1 MLLYATQ
8 PCSMSIMYKNQLRN
22 LISENFSRAV
32 TIDFLD
38 QYNFGIIMQEKSSFV
53 GCLLSRK
60 CNEMHTLESFCVA
73 KEHRGNNLG
82 QEMLDLLEED
92 LIGDLSLHVNR
103 NKNDYKLVA
112 YYTRLGFETVYVN
125 DQETFMIKKR

>member
-1 MLLYATQ
+1 
-8 PCSMSIMYKNQLRN
+8 MSIMYKNQLRN

-38 QYNFGIIMQEKSSFV
+38 QYNFGIIMQEKSNFV

-60 CNEMHTLESFCVA
+60 CNEMHTLESFCVS

-82 QEMLDLLEED
+82 QEMLDLLEEH

-103 NKNDYKLVA
+103 NKNDHKLVA

>member
-1 MLLYATQ
+1 MYATQ

-38 QYNFGIIMQEKSSFV
+38 QYNFGIIIQEKSNFI

-60 CNEMHTLESFCVA
+60 CNEMHTLECFCVS

-82 QEMLDLLEED
+82 QEMLDLLEEH

-103 NKNDYKLVA
+103 NKTDHKLVA